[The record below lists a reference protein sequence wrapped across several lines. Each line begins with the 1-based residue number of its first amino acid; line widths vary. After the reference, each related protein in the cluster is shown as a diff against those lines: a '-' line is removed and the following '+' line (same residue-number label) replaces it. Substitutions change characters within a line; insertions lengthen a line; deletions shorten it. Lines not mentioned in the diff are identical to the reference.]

1 MKKVL
6 CLLVACSMVLGMG
19 GCAPKKKEVL
29 RVGSMPVAVGV
40 PLQYAYDQGWF
51 KDAGLDV
58 EIVMFQ
64 TGATVNEAMAAK
76 ELDVSV
82 IGTAAVFAM
91 ANDVVDWIGEGC
103 IAGGCGI
110 YARPGS
116 DIIGETGN
124 VPDYP
129 DILGSQET
137 VRGKQFLVPLGT
149 SAEYNVI
156 KYLEKF
162 DLTAADV
169 SIVQMDYGPGLQAL
183 LSDQGDALAAGP
195 PFTFQAADAGA
206 VCIATYEDATDSALV
221 DGIVARKGVTESRK
235 DDIIKFLEIYYKALD
250 VLAKDESIRFDVS
263 MDYYNNNGIS
273 YNDELL
279 NQEIS
284 VKKFIT
290 TDMIKAPDY
299 VFGKGL
305 RDMAQFYTRDGKVQ
319 TEDIP
324 NVIGNMNTSFLDKAL
339 GVTVNKVQE

>member
-1 MKKVL
+1 MRKIL
-6 CLLVACSMVLGMG
+6 CILTALTLVLGTG
-19 GCAPKKKEVL
+19 GCSAKKEVL

-64 TGATVNEAMAAK
+64 TGATINEAMAAK

-91 ANDVVDWIGEGC
+91 SNNVVEWIGEGC

-110 YARPGS
+110 YAMK
-116 DIIGETGN
+116 DCDMAGEKGN
-124 VPDYP
+124 IPEHP
-129 DILGSQET
+129 EILGSQET
-137 VRGKQFLVPLGT
+137 IRGKKFLVPLGT

-162 DLTAADV
+162 DLKPADV
-169 SIVQMDYGPGLQAL
+169 NIIQMDYGPGLQAL
-183 LSDQGDALAAGP
+183 ISGQGDAFAAGP

-206 VCIATYEDATDSALV
+206 VCLATHEAATDSNLV
-221 DGIVARKGVTESRK
+221 DGIVARKEISSKRQA
-235 DDIIKFLEIYYKALD
+235 DIEKFLEIYYRAVD
-250 VLAKDESIRFDVS
+250 VLAKDEKVRYDVS
-263 MDYYNNNGIS
+263 MAYYNNNGIS
-273 YNDELL
+273 YDDELL

-284 VKKFIT
+284 VKKFVT
-290 TDMIKAPDY
+290 ADMIKDPDY

-305 RDMAQFYTRDGKVQ
+305 LDMAQFYTRDGKVK

-324 NVIGNMNTSFLDKAL
+324 NLIQNMNTTFLEKAL
-339 GVTVNKVQE
+339 GTTIKKVEE